1 MFLKE
6 ESDKVLEFWDAA
18 YPWILL
24 GLFVAVFC
32 VFLNE
37 KKAVPFLLLPVIEKK
52 EQKDWMKNKFV

>member
-1 MFLKE
+1 M
-6 ESDKVLEFWDAA
+6 VLEFWDAA

-37 KKAVPFLLLPVIEKK
+37 KK
-52 EQKDWMKNKFV
+52 D